1 MMLSRNRTTVHQR
14 RGGSRVAYDKEL
26 AERVKEVLDEHP
38 DVDERKMFGGITFMV
53 RGHMCCG
60 VLNDD
65 LVLRLDP
72 GKAAALLKSKHVRLM
87 DFTGRPMKGF
97 VVIKSIGVR
106 TEAMLRRRIQSALD
120 FVETLPS
127 K

>member
-1 MMLSRNRTTVHQR
+1 M
-14 RGGSRVAYDKEL
+14 AYDQEL
-26 AERVKEVLDEHP
+26 AVRVREILNEYH

-53 RGHMCCG
+53 KGHMCCG
-60 VLNDD
+60 VVNDD

-72 GKAAALLKSKHVRLM
+72 EKAAVLLKSKHVRPM

-97 VVIKSIGVR
+97 VFVGSTGIR
-106 TEAMLRRRIQSALD
+106 TEATLRRRIQSALD
-120 FVETLPS
+120 FVETLPP

>member
-1 MMLSRNRTTVHQR
+1 M
-14 RGGSRVAYDKEL
+14 AYDEEL
-26 AERVKEVLDEHP
+26 AARVRQLLLEHG
-38 DVDERKMFGGITFMV
+38 DLDERKMFGGIAFMV
-53 RGHMCCG
+53 KGHMCCG

-65 LVLRLDP
+65 LVLRLGP
-72 GKAAALLKSKHVRLM
+72 ERAKESLKEVHVRPM

-97 VVIKSIGVR
+97 VFIRSMGVR

-120 FVETLPS
+120 FVETLPP